1 MNHSKGTISQE
12 VESLQKDIDTLQ
24 KLLGDEDPQKIVDRH
39 IKLLHMYNE
48 SKDAAQIV
56 DRHIKLLHM
65 YNESKDAAQVILGR
79 LATIKQTTVAKMH
92 EEYDLPLQ
100 D

>member
-1 MNHSKGTISQE
+1 MNGLSTMNYPKGAVSQE
-12 VESLQKDIDTLQ
+12 VESLQRDIDTLQ

-48 SKDAAQIV
+48 SKDAAQ
-56 DRHIKLLHM
+56 
-65 YNESKDAAQVILGR
+65 VILGR
-79 LATIKQTTVAKMH
+79 LAAIKQTTVAKIH